1 MKHFRQI
8 VWLSMVLLSLLSC
21 RRGETYTIH
30 GNLRCVRDRKA
41 YLMEL
46 TEQGTP
52 IVVDSAVIHAG
63 EFRFRGHVDYPTMRF
78 IRIGTRPPFDV
89 FVENSDI
96 KVSGSMSL
104 PEEITVSG
112 SFSHDDFNSLA
123 REYKRLKDRQSTVLV
138 HLSNARTQRNYKEVS
153 RLTKV
158 YNTYP
163 DSLLWMTKQ
172 FVLNNPSSMGA
183 AYFVCV
189 LSQSQD
195 ITKLE
200 EIISLFDASIQQSPY
215 VQYLHEELALHQNFS
230 VGMEAPDFAMPTF
243 LGDTIGL
250 RNYDGKYLF
259 IDFGASWCDATK
271 QRIEWLKELYE
282 RHEEQEFE
290 VLSVF
295 LDEDKKEWRSYVTSL
310 GVLPWRLACDFKYW
324 SSPIS
329 KYYRVQALPYG
340 VLIDSEGKIA
350 LINPSKRDLEN
361 YLKKKLK

>member
-1 MKHFRQI
+1 MKHIRQI
-8 VWLSMVLLSLLSC
+8 FFLSLMMLSILSC
-21 RRGETYTIH
+21 RKGETYTIH
-30 GNLRCVRDRKA
+30 GNLRCVRERKA

-46 TEQGTP
+46 TEQGLP
-52 IVVDSAVIHAG
+52 VVVDSAVIHSG

-89 FVENSDI
+89 FVENSNI
-96 KVSGSMSL
+96 KISGSMSL
-104 PEEITVSG
+104 PEEINVSG
-112 SFSHDDFNSLA
+112 SFSQDDFNSLSK
-123 REYKRLKDRQSTVLV
+123 EYKRLKDRQSSVLI
-138 HLSNARTQRNYKEVS
+138 HLSNARTQRNNREVS

-215 VQYLHEELALHQNFS
+215 VRYLRGELVLHQKFS
-230 VGMEAPDFAMPTF
+230 VGMNAPDFELPTF
-243 LGDTIGL
+243 LGDTVRL
-250 RNYDGKYLF
+250 SNYEGKYLF
-259 IDFGASWCDATK
+259 IDFGASWCNTTE
-271 QRIEWLKELYE
+271 QRIGWLKKQYDRYE
-282 RHEEQEFE
+282 EKGFE

-329 KYYRVQALPYG
+329 KYYRVQVLPYG
-340 VLIDSEGKIA
+340 VLVNPERKVA
-350 LINPSKRDLEN
+350 LINPTSRELEKFLRVN
-361 YLKKKLK
+361 LK